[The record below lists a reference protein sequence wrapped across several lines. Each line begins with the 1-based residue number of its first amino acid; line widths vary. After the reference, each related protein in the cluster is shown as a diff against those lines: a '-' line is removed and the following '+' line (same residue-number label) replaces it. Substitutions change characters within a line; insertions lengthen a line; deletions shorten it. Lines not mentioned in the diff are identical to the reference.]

1 MACLKKVILLG
12 ALAANLGLPSSLLLS
27 LITLPV
33 ENNKSMMVWS
43 CSGQNIKINIS

>member
-1 MACLKKVILLG
+1 MNIFCDAVLSIKEKKIIFLMTCLKKVILLG

-33 ENNKSMMVWS
+33 E
-43 CSGQNIKINIS
+43 